1 MTLSATFLRRLHWI
15 NLPAA
20 LLLALLQRTP
30 VLRVAASV
38 GEIIHASPAGQIL
51 RAAMATAASLGALHS
66 LAGATT
72 LSVSSGSTTGV
83 SGTIGNPLGP
93 IAMGTIGTASQPL
106 SWQIT
111 GTLPTGLRFLSSNGT
126 SLTASGTLNTPNGVM
141 LLTGT
146 PTGSAGSFA
155 LSLRAYEGANRTLTA
170 SPIYTYT
177 ITLTGGTVAAPTITT
192 QPANATVNA
201 GATAT
206 FSVVATGSPNYQWR
220 KDGADLA
227 GATNATL
234 SLSNASSAN
243 AGVYTVFV
251 SNTAGSLTS
260 NPATLTINPT
270 SAAPVITTQPAS
282 VFSVVGGSASFTV
295 VATGNPAPTY
305 QWLKNSLPMTG
316 QTSATLSLSGLTLA
330 DAANYVVN
338 VTNTF
343 GTVASAAATLNI
355 DAARVAPA
363 IVTQP
368 PVGLSL
374 IAGQSL
380 ALNVAASGSGLVYQ
394 WKRVAAGGAEAVA
407 GATSA
412 TFTVKPLTV
421 ADAGIYF
428 CTVTNSSGSVDSA
441 GCIVAVAAA
450 SANPGRLINLSVLT
464 ALATPGDNFSLGYVV
479 SGATQ
484 ANAKP
489 LVIRAA
495 GPSLGALGVPGTIS
509 DPKLELFAGSTKVL
523 ENDNWGGATATAAAM
538 AAVGGFPYA
547 SPGSLDAA
555 VAASVNSRDN
565 SVKIS
570 AGAAAPNAVGTVI
583 GEVYDATTSA
593 AYNAATT
600 PRLVNLSVLK
610 GVGTGL
616 TMGFVIGGAT
626 GKTMLVRA
634 IGPTLGA
641 APFNV
646 GGVMTDPKVELFDAT
661 GKSLA
666 TNDNWGGSA
675 ALATAFGD
683 TGAFALN
690 AGSADAALVTTLA
703 PGNYTAQVTV
713 ATGAT
718 GVALVEVYE
727 VP

>member
-1 MTLSATFLRRLHWI
+1 MKLSATFLRRLHWI

-30 VLRVAASV
+30 VLRVAATA
-38 GEIIHASPAGQIL
+38 GEIIHASPVGQIL

-83 SGTIGNPLGP
+83 SGTIGTPLGP
-93 IAMGTIGTASQPL
+93 IAMGTIGTAGQPL

-111 GTLPTGLRFLSSNGT
+111 GAVPTGLRFLSSNGT
-126 SLTASGTLNTPNGVM
+126 SLTSSGTLNTPSGVM

-146 PTGSAGSFA
+146 PTGTAGSFA
-155 LSLRAYEGANRTLTA
+155 LSLRAYEGANRTLTS

-177 ITLTGGTVAAPTITT
+177 ITLTGGTVAAPT
-192 QPANATVNA
+192 
-201 GATAT
+201 
-206 FSVVATGSPNYQWR
+206 
-220 KDGADLA
+220 
-227 GATNATL
+227 
-234 SLSNASSAN
+234 
-243 AGVYTVFV
+243 
-251 SNTAGSLTS
+251 
-260 NPATLTINPT
+260 
-270 SAAPVITTQPAS
+270 ITTQPAS

-305 QWLKNSLPMTG
+305 QWLKNSLPIAG
-316 QTSATLSLSGLTLA
+316 ATSATLSLGNLTLA

-343 GTVASAAATLNI
+343 GTVPSAAATLNV
-355 DAARVAPA
+355 DAARIAPT
-363 IVTQP
+363 IITQP

-380 ALNVAASGSGLVYQ
+380 ALNVAASGSGLGYQ
-394 WKRVAAGGAEAVA
+394 WKRITGSGAVA
-407 GATSA
+407 VTGATSA
-412 TFTVKPLTV
+412 TFTVKPLTE

-428 CTVTNSSGSVDSA
+428 CTVANSSGSVDSA

-464 ALATPGDNFSLGYVV
+464 AIATPGDSFSLGYVV

-495 GPSLGALGVPGTIS
+495 GPSLGALGVGGTIS

-523 ENDNWGGATATAAAM
+523 ENDNWGGANATAAAM
-538 AAVGGFPYA
+538 AAVGGFPYTSA
-547 SPGSLDAA
+547 NSLDAA
-555 VAASVNSRDN
+555 VVVSVNSRDN

-570 AGAAAPNAVGTVI
+570 AGAATPNAVGLVI
-583 GEVYDATTSA
+583 GEVYDATTAA

-600 PRLVNLSVLK
+600 PRLINLSVSK
-610 GVGTGL
+610 NVGAGL

-634 IGPTLGA
+634 IGPTLGSA
-641 APFNV
+641 FSVPD
-646 GGVMTDPKVELFDAT
+646 VMADPKLELFDAN

-675 ALATAFGD
+675 ALAAAFGD

-690 AGSADAALVTTLA
+690 AGSADAALLTTLA

>member
-1 MTLSATFLRRLHWI
+1 MKLSPTFLRRLHWI

-30 VLRVAASV
+30 VLRVAATA
-38 GEIIHASPAGQIL
+38 GEIIHASPVGQIL

-72 LSVSSGSTTGV
+72 LSVSSGATTGV
-83 SGTIGNPLGP
+83 SGTIGTPLGP
-93 IAMGTIGTASQPL
+93 IAMGTIGTVSQPL

-111 GTLPTGLRFLSSNGT
+111 GTVPTGLRFLSSNGT
-126 SLTASGTLNTPNGVM
+126 SLTSSGTLNTPSGVM

-146 PTGSAGSFA
+146 PTGTAGSFA
-155 LSLRAYEGANRTLTA
+155 LSLRAYEGANRTLTS

-177 ITLTGGTVAAPTITT
+177 ITLTGGTVAAPT
-192 QPANATVNA
+192 
-201 GATAT
+201 
-206 FSVVATGSPNYQWR
+206 
-220 KDGADLA
+220 
-227 GATNATL
+227 
-234 SLSNASSAN
+234 
-243 AGVYTVFV
+243 
-251 SNTAGSLTS
+251 
-260 NPATLTINPT
+260 
-270 SAAPVITTQPAS
+270 ITTQPAS

-305 QWLKNSLPMTG
+305 QWLKNSLPIAG
-316 QTSATLSLSGLTLA
+316 ATSATLSLGNLTLA

-343 GTVASAAATLNI
+343 GTVPSAAATLNV
-355 DAARVAPA
+355 DAARVAPT
-363 IVTQP
+363 IITQP
-368 PVGLSL
+368 PVGLNL

-380 ALNVAASGSGLVYQ
+380 ALNVAASGTGLGYQ
-394 WKRVAAGGAEAVA
+394 WKRVAGSGAVPVT

-412 TFTVKPLTV
+412 TFTVKPLTA

-464 ALATPGDNFSLGYVV
+464 ALATAGDNFSLGYVV

-495 GPSLGALGVPGTIS
+495 GPSLGALGVGGTIS

-523 ENDNWGGATATAAAM
+523 ENDNWGGANATAAAM
-538 AAVGGFPYA
+538 AAVGGFPYTSA
-547 SPGSLDAA
+547 NSLDAA
-555 VAASVNSRDN
+555 VVASVNSRDN

-570 AGAAAPNAVGTVI
+570 AGAAAPNAVGLVI
-583 GEVYDATTSA
+583 GEVYDATTAA

-600 PRLVNLSVLK
+600 PRLINLSVSK
-610 GVGTGL
+610 NVGAGL

-634 IGPTLGA
+634 IGPTLGSA
-641 APFNV
+641 FGV
-646 GGVMTDPKVELFDAT
+646 GDVMADPKLELFDAT

-675 ALATAFGD
+675 ALAAAFGD

-690 AGSADAALVTTLA
+690 AGSADAALLTTLA